1 MGEAVQHR
9 PPPGQPRHRQ
19 PVVLLVQEEA
29 GFLPVLHVH
38 QIADAV
44 FRDLRHSRVRRCFA
58 GKREPALALGQ
69 PFLFPQEQQVLDT
82 LHANGEDLHAQK
94 IVELVHCQPREG
106 VCLPEDDAAGVQVLW
121 RHHALS
127 ILPGPLELPAPEGL
141 VEAIVRIPGEKTYS
155 DFRVLGIKSRTK
167 IPALPTHHVHHSA
180 IVRLAGA
187 IPGSPRRR
195 PRDGPAG
202 LTPPPWG

>member
-1 MGEAVQHR
+1 MLCPAPGGVQGKGTGVGEAVQHR

-69 PFLFPQEQQVLDT
+69 PFLFPQGDVI
-82 LHANGEDLHAQK
+82 A
-94 IVELVHCQPREG
+94 
-106 VCLPEDDAAGVQVLW
+106 
-121 RHHALS
+121 
-127 ILPGPLELPAPEGL
+127 
-141 VEAIVRIPGEKTYS
+141 
-155 DFRVLGIKSRTK
+155 
-167 IPALPTHHVHHSA
+167 
-180 IVRLAGA
+180 
-187 IPGSPRRR
+187 
-195 PRDGPAG
+195 
-202 LTPPPWG
+202 